1 MKGNK
6 TLMALGLMLVI
17 FIAVIA
23 VKNIPQEQPQPQQE
37 TKQIAALLNG
47 QPIYLNELEKEL
59 ATIPQQQRFNLT
71 ELQVL
76 DFLIEKKL
84 LLQEAEKAGIKATQ
98 QDIDTLYRTYA
109 NPYTFNLEETE
120 ALIAQQNLTEEEF
133 MQRLTQQAKI
143 NKLLDKKTSQFSI
156 SNGEVQQI
164 YESNYRNKNITFNAA
179 EPQIV
184 SFLIKVK
191 SENLRQDYINKLK
204 LQAKIVSLMEQT
216 SSS

>member
-1 MKGNK
+1 M
-6 TLMALGLMLVI
+6 
-17 FIAVIA
+17 
-23 VKNIPQEQPQPQQE
+23 
-37 TKQIAALLNG
+37 
-47 QPIYLNELEKEL
+47 
-59 ATIPQQQRFNLT
+59 
-71 ELQVL
+71 L